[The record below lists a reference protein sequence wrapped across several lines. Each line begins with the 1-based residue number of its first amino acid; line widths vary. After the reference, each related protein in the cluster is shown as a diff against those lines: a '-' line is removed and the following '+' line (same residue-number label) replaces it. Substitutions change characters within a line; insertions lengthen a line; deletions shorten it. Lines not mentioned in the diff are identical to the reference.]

1 LVRYGTPRAASV
13 KCVTDTIVWA
23 IDRLTF
29 RKIIMGRTVEKRT
42 VYSQFL
48 KNVKIL
54 ASLNDY
60 ETQTLADALQPKNFN
75 KGDQIVKQG
84 EEGFSFFIIT
94 GGEALAWKYL
104 DGKRVDLIKLTKGD
118 YFGELALLFNEPR
131 AATVEAVTPLK
142 TVCLN
147 GKSFKSLLGPLE
159 DILKRNTT
167 NYDHYMNEKLKNKK

>member
-1 LVRYGTPRAASV
+1 MYFFSFSQTSSRYGTPRAASV
-13 KCVTDTIVWA
+13 KCVTNTIVWA

-94 GGEALAWKYL
+94 GLLLLKIKNRRRSFGLEIFRWK
-104 DGKRVDLIKLTKGD
+104 
-118 YFGELALLFNEPR
+118 
-131 AATVEAVTPLK
+131 
-142 TVCLN
+142 
-147 GKSFKSLLGPLE
+147 KS
-159 DILKRNTT
+159 
-167 NYDHYMNEKLKNKK
+167 